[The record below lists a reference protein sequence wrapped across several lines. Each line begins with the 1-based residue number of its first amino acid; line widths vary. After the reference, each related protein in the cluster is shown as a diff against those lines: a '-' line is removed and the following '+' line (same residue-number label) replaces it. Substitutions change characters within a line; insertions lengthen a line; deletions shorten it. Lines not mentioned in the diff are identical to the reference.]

1 MSEEKYISLAEVREL
16 LAKESEERG
25 ERGIEFN
32 PVQNSALMHAQTIS
46 KLDPEQAEEI
56 ASKVSQLEFF
66 QSKAV
71 PEYVA
76 YKVADILPKYPVDVR
91 AIFYKERI
99 SLEDS
104 DVKNIIDIVVEY
116 H

>member
-56 ASKVSQLEFF
+56 MRVINE
-66 QSKAV
+66 V
-71 PEYVA
+71 PSSSSS
-76 YKVADILPKYPVDVR
+76 PRPFPSTWR
-91 AIFYKERI
+91 TR
-99 SLEDS
+99 
-104 DVKNIIDIVVEY
+104 
-116 H
+116 